1 MGGVSSH
8 ALRLSSPPDDVDTV
22 HDFLADVWRSSSV
35 DPMERFR
42 FETALIEL
50 AANVMRHAAGRDGV
64 TCSVTIQVSDSAI
77 EAELVDDGEPGDI
90 DLDRA
95 MPDTLEESG
104 RGIPLIRA
112 LVDEVVYSR
121 TGDANCW
128 HIARSL

>member
-22 HDFLADVWRSSSV
+22 HDFLAGIWRTSSI

-50 AANVMRHAAGRDGV
+50 ASNVMRHAAGRDGV
-64 TCSVTIQVSDSAI
+64 NCSVTIEVSDSSI
-77 EAELVDDGEPGDI
+77 EAVLVDDGEPGEI
-90 DLDRA
+90 DFDRE

-112 LVDEVVYSR
+112 LVDKVVYTRSD
-121 TGDANCW
+121 DANRW

>member
-1 MGGVSSH
+1 MSSH

-22 HDFLADVWRSSSV
+22 HDFLADVWKSSSV

-64 TCSVTIQVSDSAI
+64 TCSVTIQVSDSSI

-121 TGDANCW
+121 TGDANRW